1 MEEFELIE
9 EQPDYSITGLSIIPV
24 SENKIPLK
32 PWKKNQNMISD
43 VEIWHDHYIN
53 ERTIGILTGQVSAN
67 LECIDVDVKNDP
79 NKSIMTELS
88 DLIPDELLAR
98 LIIQTTPNS
107 GFHLIYRCL
116 EAVIGPSQKLALHS
130 DKSVII
136 ETRGEGAYFCS
147 SYKNNKIFQGTFDLL
162 HLRVEIP
169 IISAKERDFLLET
182 ARSLTRYFSTINDDK
197 ASSKTSSY
205 SESSINDFNSMYP
218 ILDLF
223 LKHNYSFVK
232 EDDQKVFLKRDGSVA
247 AYSGYY
253 FKETK
258 TFICFS
264 TSTEFT
270 PGKPYNHFQVLQ
282 ILEGKNDYKST
293 LRLLPSYGF
302 SLETKPDKIT
312 ADDIANYLN
321 SQGVRYD
328 SFIQDITHNGKII
341 EEREYN
347 TLYIDLKKHFGK
359 DISRQRFEETI
370 KSNYILSIHPIEDFV
385 EANKHRHPVG
395 TFERW
400 LDSMVLKNKTID
412 KATVVYFLKKW
423 YVGMIAQAMDGEF
436 PNEFFLSL
444 ISTEQG
450 IGKTTL
456 LRKYTLPVE
465 LHCYRK
471 EHALSFDED
480 FKVLM
485 SQSLLII
492 DDEMDGRTYEADKT
506 FKTVLSLKEPTTR
519 RKYDRRISTM
529 KRRCSFAGSGNNLSI
544 IREQQNR
551 RIIPI
556 EIEKIHFQKLAAI
569 DYTDLFME
577 AYHLYA
583 NGFLYSYQHSDRESL
598 NQLFADYLQVSDVD
612 LILDE
617 YLQKPETIGEAYY
630 LPALELVMELANR
643 FPMFQKRINLPGI
656 GKMMS
661 EHGYESIRRGKYR
674 TTCYAISKNS
684 KLLGKDD
691 DNGRLLSI
699 EPLGIAG

>member
-9 EQPDYSITGLSIIPV
+9 EQPDNSITGLSIIPV
-24 SENKIPLK
+24 SENKIALK
-32 PWKKNQNMISD
+32 PWKGNQNKSD
-43 VEIWHDHYIN
+43 IEIWHDPYIH
-53 ERTIGILTGQVSAN
+53 ERTVGIRTGQASVN

-79 NKSIMTELS
+79 NRSIMTEFS
-88 DLIPDELLAR
+88 DLIPDELLGR

-116 EAVIGPSQKLALHS
+116 DAVIEPSQKLALHS

-147 SYKNNKIFQGTFDLL
+147 SLKNNKILQGTFDLL
-162 HLRVEIP
+162 HLNVEIP
-169 IISAKERDFLLET
+169 IISVKQRELLLEA
-182 ARSLTRYFSTINDDK
+182 ARSLTRYFPTISDEK
-197 ASSKTSSY
+197 ASNKTSSY
-205 SESSINDFNSMYP
+205 SEPSINDFNATYS

-223 LKHNYSFVK
+223 LKHNWSVVK
-232 EDDQKVFLKRDGSVA
+232 EDDQKVYLKRDGSSA

-253 FKETK
+253 FKEKK

-282 ILEGKNDYKST
+282 VLEGKNDYKST
-293 LRLLPSYGF
+293 LRLLPMYGF
-302 SLETKPDKIT
+302 SPESKPDKIT
-312 ADDIANYLN
+312 TDDIANYLN
-321 SQGVRYD
+321 CQGVRFD
-328 SFIQDITHNGKII
+328 SFIQDITLNGIII

-370 KSNYILSIHPIEDFV
+370 KSNYILSIHPIADFV

-400 LDSMVLKNKTID
+400 LDSIVLKNKTID
-412 KATVVYFLKKW
+412 KANVVYFLKKW

-436 PNEFFLSL
+436 PNEFFLTL

-450 IGKTTL
+450 IGKTTM

-492 DDEMDGRTYEADKT
+492 DDEMDGRSYEADKT
-506 FKTVLSLKEPTTR
+506 FKTVLSSKEPTTR

-556 EIEKIHFQKLAAI
+556 EIEKIHFEKLAAM

-577 AYHLYA
+577 AYHLFV
-583 NGFLYSYQHSDRESL
+583 NGFKYSYQHSDRESL
-598 NQLFADYLQVSDVD
+598 NQLFADYLQMSDVD

-617 YLQKPETIGEAYY
+617 FIQKPETIGETFYI
-630 LPALELVMELANR
+630 PALELVIDLANR
-643 FPMFQKRINLPGI
+643 FPMFQKRINLPTI
-656 GKMMS
+656 GKMLS
-661 EHGYESIRRGKYR
+661 ERGFEASRKGKQR
-674 TTCYAISKNS
+674 TTCYAISKDS
-684 KLLGKDD
+684 KILNKDD
-691 DNGRLLSI
+691 DNGRSLSI

>member
-1 MEEFELIE
+1 MEEFEFIE
-9 EQPDYSITGLSIIPV
+9 EQPDDSILGLSIILV

-32 PWKKNQNMISD
+32 PWKGNQYISET
-43 VEIWHDHYIN
+43 EIWHDHLIN
-53 ERTIGILTGQVSAN
+53 ERTVGIRTGQASVN

-79 NKSIMTELS
+79 NRSIMTEFS
-88 DLIPDELLAR
+88 DLIPDEILQR
-98 LIIQTTPNS
+98 LIIQTTPNN

-116 EAVIGPSQKLALHS
+116 DATIGPSQKLALHS

-147 SYKNNKIFQGTFDLL
+147 SLKNNKILQGTFDLL
-162 HLRVEIP
+162 HLNVEIP
-169 IISAKERDFLLET
+169 IISAKERELLLEL
-182 ARSLTRYFSTINDDK
+182 ARSLTRYFATINDDK
-197 ASSKTSSY
+197 ASEKTNSY
-205 SESSINDFNSMYP
+205 SEPAINEFN
-218 ILDLF
+218 IEFVIQDLF
-223 LKHNYSFVK
+223 IRHNWSVIK
-232 EDDQKVFLKRDGSVA
+232 EDDQKVYLKRDGSSA

-253 FKETK
+253 FKEKK

-282 ILEGKNDYKST
+282 VLEGKNDYKST
-293 LRLLPSYGF
+293 LRLLPLYGF
-302 SLETKPDKIT
+302 SPESKPDKIT
-312 ADDIANYLN
+312 TDDIANYLN

-328 SFIQDITHNGKII
+328 SFIQDITLNGKII

-347 TLYIDLKKHFGK
+347 TLFIDLKKK
-359 DISRQRFEETI
+359 LNMEISRQRFEETI
-370 KSNYILSIHPIEDFV
+370 KSNYIQTIHPIEDFV
-385 EANKHRHPVG
+385 EVNMLRHPVG

-400 LDSMVLKNKTID
+400 LECMVLKNKSID
-412 KATVVYFLKKW
+412 KANVVYFLKKW

-436 PNEFFLSL
+436 PNEFFLTL

-456 LRKYTLPVE
+456 LRKYTLPIE
-465 LHCYRK
+465 LYCYRK

-492 DDEMDGRTYEADKT
+492 DDELDGRTYEADKT
-506 FKTVLSLKEPTTR
+506 FKTVLSSKEPTTR

-556 EIEKIHFQKLAAI
+556 EIEKIHFDKLAAI

-577 AYHLYA
+577 AYNLFV
-583 NGFLYSYQHSDRESL
+583 NGFKYSYQHSDREML
-598 NQLFADYLQVSDVD
+598 NQLFADYLQMSDVD
-612 LILDE
+612 LIIDE
-617 YLQKPETIGEAYY
+617 YLQKPQTIGETYY
-630 LPALELVMELANR
+630 MPALELVIELANK
-643 FPMFQKRINLPGI
+643 FPMFQKRINLPTI
-656 GKMMS
+656 GKIMS
-661 EHGYESIRRGKYR
+661 DKGYESARKGKQR
-674 TTCYAISKNS
+674 TTCYAISKDS
-684 KLLGKDD
+684 KLLKNDD
-691 DNGRLLSI
+691 SGRSLSI